1 VKKFDLRKAFII
13 ILYMLV
19 AAFLIVMVCSRSS
32 FLYPFN
38 NWDDA
43 NCFFTV
49 GKSMFNGIVLYKD
62 IYEQKGPLL
71 YFIYGVAYLMSHTTF
86 IGAFFIEVIF
96 ACVYMLALYKIARLY
111 VDFIPSLAISAL
123 SVAISFSTY
132 AFYFGGS
139 AEELCFPLAAI
150 PTYFLLKCFKNGD
163 GKIAWYKMLISGF
176 CAGCIFL
183 IKFTILSFAIMF
195 VLFVIIEFIRRK
207 NYSGIWKA
215 ALLYLGGAMIAFIPW
230 IIYFGVNGA
239 FKDFYTVYIYNNIFI
254 YGSSNGSLG
263 FLTSTRIRIRNY
275 FINFANVFVHNPLF
289 CSLVI
294 VGFFWIIFG
303 NNIKRFSMDKVFVPL
318 TGVTVFLCSFIG
330 GYGYYYALPISL
342 FTVFGLIAVYCVVSK
357 GIIYYVTRLK
367 REKEAEK
374 VSASASQNISDGEAS
389 SFSSVSESGGE
400 KTKERGKNFKNI
412 VAAAVCAAAT
422 VISVGG
428 CFLLSMNVS
437 YIGYDRNGL
446 FMYKFADIIKEKGG
460 GTILNYGALDF
471 GLYTVTDTL
480 PTCKYF
486 CGLNIGLSELK
497 EVQDEFIS
505 EGKVDFV
512 VCEVDYPENID
523 SHYTLIATDQK
534 RFDDSENIIYLFQKN
549 N

>member
-1 VKKFDLRKAFII
+1 
-13 ILYMLV
+13 MLL

-49 GKSMFNGIVLYKD
+49 GKSMLNGIVLYKD

-71 YFIYGVAYLMSHTTF
+71 YFIYGMAYLMSHTSF

-96 ACVYMLALYKIARLY
+96 ACIYMLAIYKICRLY

-123 SVAISFSTY
+123 SVAVSFSSY

-139 AEELCFPLAAI
+139 AEELCFPLAAV
-150 PTYFLLKCFKNGD
+150 PTYFLLKCFKDGNG
-163 GKIAWYKMLISGF
+163 KMAWYKLLISGF

-183 IKFTILSFAIMF
+183 IKYTILSFSIMF
-195 VLFVIIEFIRRK
+195 VLFVIIEFLRRK
-207 NYSGIWKA
+207 NFSGLWKA
-215 ALLYLGGAMIAFIPW
+215 ALLYLGGVAAALFPW
-230 IIYFGVNGA
+230 IIYFGINGA
-239 FKDFYTVYIYNNIFI
+239 FKDFYTVYIYNNIFV
-254 YGSSNGSLG
+254 YGASGGNLG
-263 FLTSTRIRIRNY
+263 FLTSVRIKIRNY
-275 FINFANVFVHNPLF
+275 FINFANVFAHNTLF
-289 CSLVI
+289 CTLVI

-303 NNIKRFSMDKVFVPL
+303 NNKKRFSMDKVFVPL
-318 TGVTVFLCSFIG
+318 TGVAVFLCSFIG

-342 FTVFGLIAVYCVVSK
+342 FNVFGLMGIYKIARDGICYCVK
-357 GIIYYVTRLK
+357 KYNN
-367 REKEAEK
+367 EKAAEN
-374 VSASASQNISDGEAS
+374 ASAQSLAKSEGDS
-389 SFSSVSESGGE
+389 SSVENTEGAAD
-400 KTKERGKNFKNI
+400 KVADGKKKYRFT
-412 VAAAVCAAAT
+412 VCLAAACGAALAL
-422 VISVGG
+422 SVGG

-437 YIGYDRNGL
+437 YIGYDKNGL
-446 FMYKFADIIKEKGG
+446 FIYKFAEIIEEKGG

-486 CGLNIGLSELK
+486 CGLNIGLNELK
-497 EVQDEFIS
+497 ETQDEFIS
-505 EGKVDFV
+505 EGRVDFV
-512 VCEVDYPENID
+512 VCEIEYPENIA

-534 RFDDSENIIYLFQKN
+534 RFDDSENTIYLFQKTN
-549 N
+549 